1 MRKILLAAA
10 AAIVLVCPRAALAQ
24 MADIQAAGTLSAQCT
39 TPAAGCST
47 GQWVTAHI
55 GGRNTISGTITPAVF
70 TGTLACY
77 FSHDSGASF
86 VQGLIRSSVT
96 DQVSQTS
103 SYTTSVA
110 FAASSTAS
118 SVSCLDPWGGAT
130 DVAIVSTAAVTN
142 TVAVVMTLSAS
153 APRLLDG
160 ALSSKGT
167 QSVNSYLGVQ
177 QPKDSG
183 RSFVAVDIDSY
194 TLTAAD
200 AVMTFSKNVAGTV
213 TGAQTT
219 YAITAGKTLRVQ
231 ELHCT
236 LRQTSATAASAVV
249 RLRLNTGG
257 ACVVGSGLVQ
267 SMQLTAPVGTT
278 AAELGTGAPGLIDF
292 PDGFE
297 LSGASWQ
304 ICLSAIGSSANG
316 TLVCGLTGYEY

>member
-1 MRKILLAAA
+1 MRKLLLAAA
-10 AAIVLVCPRAALAQ
+10 AVFVLVCPGAAVAQ
-24 MADIQAAGTLSAQCT
+24 YADLQAAGTISAQCS
-39 TPAAGCST
+39 TPASGCSA
-47 GQWVTAHI
+47 GQWVTKQI

-77 FSHDSGASF
+77 FSQDSQVTWA
-86 VQGLIRSSVT
+86 QGLIRSST
-96 DQVSQTS
+96 NNQVSTTNSYQT
-103 SYTTSVA
+103 TVA
-110 FAASSTAS
+110 FAASSTTNF
-118 SVSCLDPWGGAT
+118 VSCLNPFGGAT
-130 DVAIVSTAAVTN
+130 DVAVVSTAAVTN
-142 TVAVVMTLSAS
+142 TAAVVLTLSNS
-153 APRLLDG
+153 APRILDG
-160 ALSSKGT
+160 ALSAKGAA
-167 QSVNSYLGVQ
+167 SAGSYLDVQ
-177 QPKDSG
+177 EAKDVN
-183 RSFVAVDIDSY
+183 RSFIAVDIDSY

-219 YAITAGKTLRVQ
+219 YAITAGKTLRLQ

-236 LRQTSATAASAVV
+236 LRQTGATAASAVV

-278 AAELGTGAPGLIDF
+278 AAELGTGAPGMIDF

-297 LSGASWQ
+297 LSGASWN

-316 TLVCGLTGYEY
+316 TLVCGLTAYEY